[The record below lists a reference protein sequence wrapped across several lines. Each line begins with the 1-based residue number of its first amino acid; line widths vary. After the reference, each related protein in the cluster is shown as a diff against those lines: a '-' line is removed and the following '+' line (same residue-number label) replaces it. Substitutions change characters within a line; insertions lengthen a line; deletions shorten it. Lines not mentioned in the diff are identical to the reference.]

1 MPRLSVD
8 GRRWQEYTQAT
19 PKKKGSDSM
28 KNTPSTRYERNDPQE
43 REDLIREITKKLKTL
58 DVKQLQQVNWN
69 IQRKW
74 GA

>member
-1 MPRLSVD
+1 
-8 GRRWQEYTQAT
+8 
-19 PKKKGSDSM
+19 M
-28 KNTPSTRYERNDPQE
+28 KHTTSTRYERNDPQE

>member
-1 MPRLSVD
+1 
-8 GRRWQEYTQAT
+8 
-19 PKKKGSDSM
+19 M
-28 KNTPSTRYERNDPQE
+28 KSIPTTRYERNDPQE
-43 REDLIREITKKLKTL
+43 REDLIREITKRLKTL